1 LLFLDENQ
9 NISDMNK
16 RIIYPNE
23 TGIAVITP
31 SGVLSVEETAKK
43 SVPTGVKYKIID
55 VSDLP
60 VDRNFRNAW
69 EYDFTDSFDGV
80 GA

>member
-1 LLFLDENQ
+1 MNQ
-9 NISDMNK
+9 

-31 SGVLSVEETAKK
+31 TGELSLEETALKD
-43 SVPTGVKYKIID
+43 VPSGVKYKIID

-60 VDRNFRNAW
+60 PDRDFRNAW
-69 EYDFTDSFDGV
+69 EYDFTTNFEGV
-80 GA
+80 GS

>member
-1 LLFLDENQ
+1 MNQ
-9 NISDMNK
+9 
-16 RIIYPNE
+16 RIIFPQE
-23 TGIAVITP
+23 TGIAVIHPT
-31 SGVLSVEETAKK
+31 GELSVEETALKD
-43 SVPTGVKYKIID
+43 VPTGVKYKIID

-60 VDRNFRNAW
+60 SNRDFRNAW

>member
-1 LLFLDENQ
+1 
-9 NISDMNK
+9 MK
-16 RIIYPNE
+16 KIIFPQE

-31 SGVLSVEETAKK
+31 TGYLSVEETALKD
-43 SVPTGVKYKIID
+43 VPTGIKYKIID

-60 VDRNFRNAW
+60 ADRDFRNAW
-69 EYDFTDSFDGV
+69 EYDFSKDSDGV

>member
-1 LLFLDENQ
+1 
-9 NISDMNK
+9 MK
-16 RIIYPNE
+16 KIIYPNE
-23 TGIAVITP
+23 TGISVITP
-31 SGVLSVEETAKK
+31 TGELSLEETALKD
-43 SVPTGVKYKIID
+43 VPTGVKYKIID

-60 VDRNFRNAW
+60 ADRDFRNAW

>member
-1 LLFLDENQ
+1 
-9 NISDMNK
+9 MK
-16 RIIYPNE
+16 KIIYPQE

-31 SGVLSVEETAKK
+31 TGELSLEETALKD
-43 SVPTGVKYKIID
+43 VPTGVKYKIID
-55 VSDLP
+55 GSDLP
-60 VDRNFRNAW
+60 EDRDFRNAW

>member
-1 LLFLDENQ
+1 
-9 NISDMNK
+9 MK
-16 RIIYPNE
+16 KIIYPQEN
-23 TGIAVITP
+23 GIAVITP
-31 SGVLSVEETAKK
+31 TGYLSVEETALKD
-43 SVPTGVKYKIID
+43 VPTGIKYKIID

-60 VDRNFRNAW
+60 TDRDFRNAW

>member
-1 LLFLDENQ
+1 M
-9 NISDMNK
+9 SK

-31 SGVLSVEETAKK
+31 TGELSLEGTALKD
-43 SVPTGVKYKIID
+43 VPTGVKYKIID
-55 VSDLP
+55 ASDLP
-60 VDRNFRNAW
+60 ADRDFRNAW
-69 EYDFTDSFDGV
+69 EFDFTKDFDGV

>member
-1 LLFLDENQ
+1 M
-9 NISDMNK
+9 SK
-16 RIIYPNE
+16 KIIFPNE

-31 SGVLSVEETAKK
+31 TGNLSVEETALKD
-43 SVPTGVKYKIID
+43 VPSGVKYKIID
-55 VSDLP
+55 STDLP
-60 VDRNFRNAW
+60 QERDFRNAW

>member
-1 LLFLDENQ
+1 
-9 NISDMNK
+9 MNK

-31 SGVLSVEETAKK
+31 SGELSVEETAKK
-43 SVPTGVKYKIID
+43 DVPTGVKYKIIEHT
-55 VSDLP
+55 DLP
-60 VDRNFRNAW
+60 KERDFRNAW

>member
-1 LLFLDENQ
+1 MNQ
-9 NISDMNK
+9 

-23 TGIAVITP
+23 TGIVVITP
-31 SGVLSVEETAKK
+31 TGELSLEETALKD
-43 SVPTGVKYKIID
+43 VPSGVKYKIID

-60 VDRNFRNAW
+60 PDRDFRNAW
-69 EYDFTDSFDGV
+69 EYDFTNSFDGV

>member
-1 LLFLDENQ
+1 MNQ
-9 NISDMNK
+9 K
-16 RIIYPNE
+16 IIYPQE

-31 SGVLSVEETAKK
+31 TGVLSVEETALKD
-43 SVPTGVKYKIID
+43 VPSGVKYKIID

-60 VDRNFRNAW
+60 PDRDFRNAW
-69 EYDFTDSFDGV
+69 EFDFTTDFDGE